1 MKLKHLESAL
11 QSVTTYSELGTD
23 KVNIE
28 LEQYSTSA
36 HLAARM
42 VYTAEFEFGDI
53 EGRNVL
59 DLGCGTGMLGIAASI
74 LGAGSVTGL
83 DVDEGALRAAADN
96 AECMDVDMD
105 LVCCDV
111 ARNPCVPERFDV
123 VLMNPPFGTRRAG
136 IDVIFLER
144 ALEAASTVYSMHKTS
159 TRKHLVKKAEQWG
172 VEVTVLAQ
180 LRFDIPAT
188 YKFHR
193 RNSVDVEVDL
203 IRLRKRAPCADSG
216 CIEVEEEEQ
225 GCKMKG

>member
-11 QSVTTYSELGTD
+11 QSVTTYSELGAD

-42 VYTAEFEFGDI
+42 VFTAEFEFGDI
-53 EGRNVL
+53 EDRNVL

-83 DVDEGALRAAADN
+83 DIDDEALRVAAEN
-96 AECMDVDMD
+96 AECMDVGMD
-105 LVCCDV
+105 LVCCDI

-136 IDVIFLER
+136 IDIIFVER

-159 TRKHLVKKAEQWG
+159 TRKHLLKKAEQWG
-172 VEVTVLAQ
+172 VDITVLAQ

-188 YKFHR
+188 YKFHK

-203 IRLRKRAPCADSG
+203 IRFKKRARCTDRG
-216 CIEVEEEEQ
+216 CGHVEE
-225 GCKMKG
+225 GKG